1 MHSLTR
7 FRNDRRGATAIE
19 YALICA
25 VVVLVA
31 LVGIVTLG
39 NSVAGHY
46 NNVADQVV
54 PVL

>member
-1 MHSLTR
+1 MRQIHRLLTHKS
-7 FRNDRRGATAIE
+7 GATAIE
-19 YALICA
+19 YAMICA

-39 NSVAGHY
+39 NSVGGQY
-46 NNVADQVV
+46 NNVADKVL